1 MDTLPAKG
9 AGHANQRTASAP
21 DNRPRR
27 ARAPSRGLSH
37 SRRRAAAAAPW
48 RSARSRTTATHAAPR
63 PTRGGCPTSRGGGAP
78 GEHVGRRGARET
90 TRRGDGVAASE
101 RSSAAQVADAQNWEQ
116 RVKSELEA
124 SKQWYKDWGSLYAPS
139 QPTNYQDR
147 IEKLQAKADEI
158 PGVRL
163 QTNNSIYGTGKPFKE
178 FVTVKEKKPDLF

>member
-1 MDTLPAKG
+1 MDTLPAKEQG
-9 AGHANQRTASAP
+9 TQISAQL
-21 DNRPRR
+21 RP
-27 ARAPSRGLSH
+27 PTTDLGVRG
-37 SRRRAAAAAPW
+37 RRREASHTPGV
-48 RSARSRTTATHAAPR
+48 APR
-63 PTRGGCPTSRGGGAP
+63 PPHHGGAREAGPQLRTQRRVRRAGGCPTSRGGGAP
-78 GEHVGRRGARET
+78 GERVGRRGARAT
-90 TRRGDGVAASE
+90 TRRGDGVDASE